1 MIHTRSLSVS
11 ILGAVLSAAS
21 LMCAQDVKPP
31 ELTGIVRP
39 RSVIQQLALRPPSL
53 LAFPLPAGPV
63 SAPLPLSAPFIDA
76 PDLSR
81 YREFQFGMNLLAVAK
96 QADVKPS
103 EARVIHQRPA
113 VIQEL
118 EWRPSRSIG
127 SSPQGDPV
135 KEVLFSFYNGELF
148 RMVVNYDQLK
158 TEGLTDEDMIEAIS
172 AKYGTATRPDAKII
186 LFSSFQVYN
195 DSEKV
200 IARWEDSQYSFNL
213 FRSSYQPTFGI
224 LVLAKR
230 LDALAGAA
238 IVEAIRLDEREAP
251 QREIARQKK
260 QAEEDHAAQEQARL
274 VNKPSFRP

>member
-1 MIHTRSLSVS
+1 MISAR
-11 ILGAVLSAAS
+11 ILVISMSWAVLSAAS

-63 SAPLPLSAPFIDA
+63 SAPFIDA

-148 RMVVNYDQLK
+148 RMVVNYDQQK
-158 TEGLTDEDMIEAIS
+158 TEGLTDEDMVGAIS

-224 LVLAKR
+224 LVLSKR

-251 QREIARQKK
+251 QRQIERQKK
-260 QAEEDHAAQEQARL
+260 QDEKNHAAQEQARL

>member
-1 MIHTRSLSVS
+1 MISTRSLA
-11 ILGAVLSAAS
+11 IPLFWAVLSAP
-21 LMCAQDVKPP
+21 LMYGQ
-31 ELTGIVRP
+31 
-39 RSVIQQLALRPPSL
+39 
-53 LAFPLPAGPV
+53 
-63 SAPLPLSAPFIDA
+63 
-76 PDLSR
+76 DLSR
-81 YREFQFGMNLLAVAK
+81 YREFQFGMNLIAVAK
-96 QADVKPS
+96 QADMQPS
-103 EARVIHQRPA
+103 EARLIHKRPA

-148 RMVVNYDQLK
+148 RMVVNYDQHR
-158 TEGLTDEDMIEAIS
+158 TDGLTDDDMVGAIS

-224 LVLAKR
+224 LVLSKR

-238 IVEAIRLDEREAP
+238 IVEAIRLDEQEAP
-251 QREIARQKK
+251 EREIERQKK
-260 QAEEDHAAQEQARL
+260 QDEQDHAAQEKARL
-274 VNKPSFRP
+274 VNKPNFRP

>member
-1 MIHTRSLSVS
+1 MYNTRSLSVS
-11 ILGAVLSAAS
+11 ILGTVLSAAS
-21 LMCAQDVKPP
+21 LICAQDGKPA
-31 ELTGIVRP
+31 EAKLRLQRP
-39 RSVIQQLALRPPSL
+39 AMIQELALQPSSP
-53 LAFPLPAGPV
+53 LAFSLPAGPV
-63 SAPLPLSAPFIDA
+63 PAPWIDT

-81 YREFQFGMNLLAVAK
+81 YREFQFGMSLAAIAK
-96 QADVKPS
+96 QGGMEPA
-103 EARVIHQRPA
+103 EARTIHQRPA
-113 VIQEL
+113 VIEEL
-118 EWRPSRSIG
+118 AWRPTRSFAP
-127 SSPQGDPV
+127 SAPADSV
-135 KEVLFSFYNGELF
+135 NEVLFSFYNGELF

-158 TEGLTDEDMIEAIS
+158 TEGLTDEDMVEAIS
-172 AKYGTATRPDAKII
+172 AKYGTATRPEAKII

-251 QREIARQKK
+251 QREIERQKK
-260 QAEEDHAAQEQARL
+260 QDEKNHAAQEQARL